1 MTQLAAKSVNC
12 WIYRSSK
19 KREMYLYLADEDA
32 FDQLPA
38 ELMKRF
44 GKPSLVMELMLH
56 PGRPLARED
65 VARVMDSLEREGY
78 HLQLPP
84 KLDVELYRGD

>member
-1 MTQLAAKSVNC
+1 MNQPAEKSINC
-12 WIYRSSK
+12 WIYRSSRK
-19 KREMYLYLADEDA
+19 PEMYLYLADEDA

-44 GKPSLVMELMLH
+44 GEPSLVMELALH
-56 PGRPLARED
+56 ADRPLARED
-65 VARVMDSLEREGY
+65 VTRVMDSLQNQGY